1 MLFYLMVNHNEE
13 VATILKRV
21 ERLVSYDPVTAYSSF
36 ALLCGCPSIIIL
48 SNDETPYT
56 YHPDPVMQRM
66 FAYAMDDH
74 HVDMDEAVS
83 WAENQVAVQNEKNEY
98 VVKRFIIESQLF
110 FKINNKRA
118 MKYPLVSVLIPNYCH
133 ASYLNERIDSVLAQ
147 TYQNFEVII
156 MDDYSTDNSR
166 EIIEQYRNHPRVRE
180 IYIMK

>member
-1 MLFYLMVNHNEE
+1 MKGQLYIEFAKENGKKIWFTMVEHAILLDGKSHEE

-83 WAENQVAVQNEKNEY
+83 WAENQVAVQNAK
-98 VVKRFIIESQLF
+98 K
-110 FKINNKRA
+110 
-118 MKYPLVSVLIPNYCH
+118 
-133 ASYLNERIDSVLAQ
+133 
-147 TYQNFEVII
+147 
-156 MDDYSTDNSR
+156 
-166 EIIEQYRNHPRVRE
+166 
-180 IYIMK
+180 